1 MQRNKKMSKHLTRDV
16 FCCIFAAFIYIIK
29 KQDIMQKK
37 DPIEEARRYV
47 ANAEEVIK
55 KANYDPELNRY
66 SDGKYV
72 KMAGNTLWNGS
83 LIALDAL
90 FGISKRKGRP
100 DIRKYKEEAARRDKK
115 LLAAIADGYNT
126 MHLSMG
132 YDGVNSKKV
141 CDAGFE
147 HANAIINHCARLMPA
162 PVCA

>member
-1 MQRNKKMSKHLTRDV
+1 MERKN
-16 FCCIFAAFIYIIK
+16 
-29 KQDIMQKK
+29 
-37 DPIEEARRYV
+37 PIEEARRYV
-47 ANAEEVIK
+47 ANAKEIIQ

-72 KMAGNTLWNGS
+72 KMAGNTLWNGC

-100 DIRKYKEEAARRDKK
+100 DIRKYKEEAAKRDKK

-132 YDGVNSKKV
+132 YDGNKDRRV
-141 CDAGFE
+141 CDAGFAN
-147 HANAIINHCARLMPA
+147 ANAIIGHCAKLMPV
-162 PVCA
+162 PVYA